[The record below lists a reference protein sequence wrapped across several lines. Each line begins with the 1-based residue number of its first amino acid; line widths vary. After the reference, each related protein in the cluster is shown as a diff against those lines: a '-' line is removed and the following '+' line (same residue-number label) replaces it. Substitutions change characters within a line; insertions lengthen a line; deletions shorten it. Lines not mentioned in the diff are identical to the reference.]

1 MSISWIEKQ
10 VNKEKF
16 IITQNKE
23 YTFEDFFDLIVQNY
37 TFTKENIISREKIC
51 FISNHVIQY
60 AVFANLIT
68 MLGGVF
74 VPLNPKSP
82 KNEIEFKMNLI
93 GSKKII
99 YDESIDFPDIKNITK
114 LKTKKNNHKNFNFTW
129 PNKEEMFCILFTSG
143 SSGTPKAVS
152 ISRKN
157 IESSCKI
164 SQDNLNVNDKDVW
177 LLCMPPYHAGGLSI
191 IYRSLILSKKF
202 YALDTF
208 DVYIV
213 IDLILKSKVS
223 IISLVPTMLIKILDI
238 MGKKKISA
246 PDEFNFVL
254 CGGAKVSEELISKA
268 QRFNIKVWD
277 ITCC

>member
-157 IESSCKI
+157 
-164 SQDNLNVNDKDVW
+164 
-177 LLCMPPYHAGGLSI
+177 
-191 IYRSLILSKKF
+191 
-202 YALDTF
+202 
-208 DVYIV
+208 
-213 IDLILKSKVS
+213 LK
-223 IISLVPTMLIKILDI
+223 LT
-238 MGKKKISA
+238 
-246 PDEFNFVL
+246 
-254 CGGAKVSEELISKA
+254 
-268 QRFNIKVWD
+268 
-277 ITCC
+277 